1 MALVTVNP
9 GFARAVDGASPKASK
24 DFGIVRRL
32 FAFDGEPLQD
42 GRTGDVARIN
52 QSASY
57 SVPRFVG
64 AVQALIL
71 DDLRKL
77 CEGED
82 GIEYPE
88 QVYAVDYMIGAVDAD
103 GIISNYATISVTDP
117 ESYQDERQEIELI
130 IQYELMRGAVQGSN
144 AEGLT
149 TVFEGYFQPPSIPPS
164 TLKL

>member
-9 GFARAVDGASPKASK
+9 GFAHAAEGALPKASK

-32 FAFDGEPLQD
+32 YAFDGEPLQD

-52 QSASY
+52 RSAAYTVLS
-57 SVPRFVG
+57 FVG

-88 QVYAVDYMIGAVDAD
+88 EVYAVDYMIGAVDKD
-103 GIISNYATISVTDP
+103 GIISNYVTVGVTDP
-117 ESYQDERQEIELI
+117 ESHHDDRQNIELI
-130 IQYELMRGAVQGSN
+130 VQYELMRGAVQGS
-144 AEGLT
+144 AVEGLT
-149 TVFEGYFQPPSIPPS
+149 TLHEAYFQSPSIPYS

>member
-9 GFARAVDGASPKASK
+9 GFAHAAEGALPKASK

-32 FAFDGEPLQD
+32 YAFDGEPLQD

-52 QSASY
+52 RSAGY
-57 SVPRFVG
+57 TVGGFVS

-77 CEGED
+77 CEGEN
-82 GIEYPE
+82 GVEYPE
-88 QVYAVDYMIGAVDAD
+88 EVYAIDYMIGAVDKD

-117 ESYQDERQEIELI
+117 QSYHDERQNIELI
-130 IQYELMRGAVQGSN
+130 VQYELMRGTVQGSE

-149 TVFEGYFQPPSIPPS
+149 MLHEACFQPPSIPYS
-164 TLKL
+164 DLKL